1 MEETSLLG
9 GLLVFLGLLLL
20 GSVALAARQL
30 SYQAFEFELRL
41 FFVAFVLR
49 FAMSL
54 MIYQFGLVEVLKDED
69 ASGWWRGHDLYRAWT
84 AQGLG
89 LFDLPAAMAQAFDF
103 GVGRNRG
110 YFYMLGGFFYLT
122 GIATRMAA
130 AALNGFFGALT
141 VVLVYRIA
149 RSLASDWVAV
159 RVGWWSCFFP
169 SLIIWSA
176 QTIKEPVIIF
186 LQTLALYAC
195 VQLKREHISPTY
207 IGLCIAAGVLLI
219 PFRFYAAYVVIVAV
233 LVTLLLPRINEG
245 KLTISTGL
253 ILAVLLGG
261 LVSVTGILS
270 LQEAE
275 LQRRGYD
282 LRYVEKFRYHA
293 SAGRLGTGSG
303 VKSDFDLE
311 TPTGFV
317 MGAAFGGVHL
327 LLAPFPWQFGGGSVR
342 MMLTAPEMVVWWWL
356 FFVGVLPGL
365 WYVVRHRW
373 PEVLPLLIFVA
384 GLGLLCSIAF
394 GNIGLA
400 YRQRAQ
406 LLPWL
411 LIFAMVGLEQRAR
424 RRLAAQQQAL
434 AGRQVLPGTVYSTQL
449 RR

>member
-1 MEETSLLG
+1 MEETGLLA
-9 GLLVFLGLLLL
+9 GLLVFLGLLLV
-20 GSVALAARQL
+20 GSLTLAARQVR
-30 SYQAFEFELRL
+30 YQAFEFELRL
-41 FFVAFVLR
+41 FFVAFALR
-49 FAMSL
+49 FAMSV

-84 AQGLG
+84 TQGLG

-110 YFYMLGGFFYLT
+110 YFYLLGGFFYLT

-159 RVGWWSCFFP
+159 RVGWWSCCFP

-195 VQLKREHISPTY
+195 VRLRQERFSLMY
-207 IGLCIAAGVLLI
+207 IGWCVVAGICLI
-219 PFRFYAAYVVIVAV
+219 PFRFYAAYVVIVAIV
-233 LVTLLLPRINEG
+233 VTLIGPWWEQR
-245 KLTISTGL
+245 KMTITTGL
-253 ILAVLLGG
+253 ILVVLLGA

-270 LQEAE
+270 LQEVE

-282 LRYVEKFRYHA
+282 LQYVERFRYNA
-293 SAGRLGTGSG
+293 AAGRQGTGSG
-303 VKSDFDLE
+303 IKTDFDLE

-317 MGAAFGGVHL
+317 MGAAFGAVHL

-342 MMLTAPEMVVWWWL
+342 MTLTAPEMVVWWWL

-365 WYVVRHRW
+365 WYVVRHRFCK
-373 PEVLPLLIFVA
+373 VFPLLIFVM

-411 LIFAMVGLEQRAR
+411 LIFAMIGLEQRAQR
-424 RRLAAQQQAL
+424 RATA
-434 AGRQVLPGTVYSTQL
+434 RQLVTDQHVLVGAPYSPQF

>member
-1 MEETSLLG
+1 MEETGLLA

-20 GSVALAARQL
+20 GSLALSARQVR
-30 SYQAFEFELRL
+30 YQAFEFELRL
-41 FFVAFVLR
+41 FFVAFLLR
-49 FAMSL
+49 FAMSV

-89 LFDLPAAMAQAFDF
+89 LFDLPLAMAQAFDF

-110 YFYMLGGFFYLT
+110 YYYLLGGFFYLT
-122 GIATRMAA
+122 GVATRLAA

-141 VVLVYRIA
+141 VVLAYRIA

-159 RVGWWSCFFP
+159 RVGWWSCWFP

-195 VQLKREHISPTY
+195 VRLRQERLSLGY
-207 IGLCIAAGVLLI
+207 IGLCLVASICLI
-219 PFRFYAAYVVIVAV
+219 PFRFYAAYVVVVAIV
-233 LVTLLLPRINEG
+233 VTLLMPWWGQRRM
-245 KLTISTGL
+245 TMTTGL
-253 ILAVLLGG
+253 LLIVLLGA

-270 LQEAE
+270 LQEVE

-282 LRYVEKFRYHA
+282 LQYVERFRYNA
-293 SAGRLGTGSG
+293 AAGRLGTGSG

-317 MGAAFGGVHL
+317 MGAAFGAVHL

-342 MMLTAPEMVVWWWL
+342 MTLTAPEMVVWWWL

-365 WYVVRHRW
+365 WYAVRHR
-373 PEVLPLLIFVA
+373 LCDTFPLLIFVM

-406 LLPWL
+406 LIPWL
-411 LIFAMVGLEQRAR
+411 LIFAMIGLERRAHR
-424 RRLAAQQQAL
+424 RMSAQQLVTDHRVL
-434 AGRQVLPGTVYSTQL
+434 AGAPYSTQL
-449 RR
+449 R